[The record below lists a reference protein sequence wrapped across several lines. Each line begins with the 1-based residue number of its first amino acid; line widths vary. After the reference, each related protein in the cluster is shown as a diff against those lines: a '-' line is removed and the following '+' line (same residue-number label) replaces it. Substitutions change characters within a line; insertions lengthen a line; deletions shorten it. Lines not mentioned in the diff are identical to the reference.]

1 MTTWNDSMEEEE
13 EDRRYDIDWDIRREG
28 RRWRGAEFHARADC
42 LIELKLEIWDGKLF
56 MSEAPRRAIL
66 AMLLENEGM
75 DAVVRMGDPALWKQA
90 IDALHEQQRARD

>member
-1 MTTWNDSMEEEE
+1 MGYRDDFMEEE

-28 RRWRGAEFHARADC
+28 RRWTGEEFHRRADC

-66 AMLLENEGM
+66 GMLLENEGM

-90 IDALHEQQRARD
+90 IDALQQEQRVRD